1 MGKKSRLVFPL
12 VLVFSLLF
20 RYICLGC
27 NGALQSFAVGLP
39 FDIYPAAKQSFLA
52 KRQLLAIPNLSEIVS

>member
-1 MGKKSRLVFPL
+1 MFSL
-12 VLVFSLLF
+12 VLVLSLLF

-27 NGALQSFAVGLP
+27 DVALQSFAVELT

-52 KRQLLAIPNLSEIVS
+52 KSQLLAIPHLSEIVT